1 MQANNESPVLL
12 TKWYDTCKWILAKVD
27 NFPKNKRFIFGTRL
41 ADRALGILELLVEA
55 TYAPRSEK
63 KAALALVNRD
73 LAVLK

>member
-55 TYAPRSEK
+55 T
-63 KAALALVNRD
+63 
-73 LAVLK
+73 